1 MGNGEIEEKKLL
13 GSGGYAIAKLT
24 GQEESRANVGVPQI
38 FLANVGR
45 LTEDSISKYYCN
57 KCTTEYAG
65 TPLISYENPN
75 EVLGEVLFLSKKE
88 NTIVRYATI

>member
-1 MGNGEIEEKKLL
+1 LL
-13 GSGGYAIAKLT
+13 GSVSYAIAKLT
-24 GQEESRANVGVPQI
+24 GQEESRPNVGVPQI

-65 TPLISYENPN
+65 PPLISYENPN

-88 NTIVRYATI
+88 NTSVRCSSIIAYRKYNK